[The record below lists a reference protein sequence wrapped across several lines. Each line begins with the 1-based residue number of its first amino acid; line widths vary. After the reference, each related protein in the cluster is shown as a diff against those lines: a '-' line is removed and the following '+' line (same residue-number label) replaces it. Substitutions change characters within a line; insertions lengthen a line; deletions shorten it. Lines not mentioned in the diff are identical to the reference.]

1 MVERGALCR
10 RRARFGDGLGHAQA
24 GIASRRKELPTKAR
38 IVRAGVMLFQAHGYH
53 GTGIAMIIEHAG
65 IPKGSF
71 YHHFPGGKEQLA
83 VATLE
88 WLQSEVHDF
97 LDGLARRRAS
107 FRTMV
112 LGIAHFTA
120 AGIRENRTRR
130 GSLLGVLTQ
139 DAIPESTAI
148 MAAARQFADAIRM
161 QLLAAL
167 ERENIATTHSGL
179 VEQALA
185 LLQGSST
192 VARIEGNSNRA
203 VEIVESWLDVVHP
216 PRKKQ

>member
-1 MVERGALCR
+1 MRKL
-10 RRARFGDGLGHAQA
+10 
-24 GIASRRKELPTKAR
+24 GIASWREDLPTKPR
-38 IVRAGVMLFQAHGYH
+38 IIRAGVMLFQAHGYH

-83 VATLE
+83 VATLQ

-97 LDGLARRRAS
+97 LDKLARKGAS

-120 AGIRENRTRR
+120 SGLRESRTRR
-130 GSLLGVLTQ
+130 GSLLAVLAQ
-139 DAIPESTAI
+139 DAIPESAAI
-148 MAAARQFADAIRM
+148 MAAARQFADGIRM

-167 ERENIATTHSGL
+167 ERENIATTHFGL

-185 LLQGSST
+185 LLQGSSV
-192 VARIEGNSNRA
+192 VARIEGNPNRA
-203 VEIVESWLDVVHP
+203 IEIVESWLDVVRP

>member
-1 MVERGALCR
+1 MRKL
-10 RRARFGDGLGHAQA
+10 
-24 GIASRRKELPTKAR
+24 GIASRREDLPTKPR
-38 IVRAGVMLFQAHGYH
+38 IIRAGVMLFQAHGYH

-88 WLQSEVHDF
+88 WLQSEVQDF
-97 LDGLARRRAS
+97 LDKLARRGAS

-120 AGIRENRTRR
+120 AGLRESRTRR
-130 GSLLGVLTQ
+130 GSLLAVLAQ
-139 DAIPESTAI
+139 DAIPESAAI
-148 MAAARQFADAIRM
+148 MAAARQFADGIRM
-161 QLLAAL
+161 PLLAAL
-167 ERENIATTHSGL
+167 ERENIATTHFGL

-185 LLQGSST
+185 LLQGSS
-192 VARIEGNSNRA
+192 VMARIEGNANRA
-203 VEIVESWLDVVHP
+203 IEIVESWLDVVLP